1 LGNSEGLGGS
11 TGLTSFT
18 GSGGLAGS
26 GGFGEGRGGGSS
38 AWLMAMTGT
47 TTSTMRC
54 SRPWCKAESAA
65 KWKTTT
71 PEAMTKVR
79 EKFNASVL

>member
-1 LGNSEGLGGS
+1 
-11 TGLTSFT
+11 
-18 GSGGLAGS
+18 
-26 GGFGEGRGGGSS
+26 
-38 AWLMAMTGT
+38 MAMTGT

-71 PEAMTKVR
+71 PETMTKVR
-79 EKFNASVL
+79 EKFNAYVL

>member
-1 LGNSEGLGGS
+1 
-11 TGLTSFT
+11 
-18 GSGGLAGS
+18 
-26 GGFGEGRGGGSS
+26 
-38 AWLMAMTGT
+38 MAMTGT